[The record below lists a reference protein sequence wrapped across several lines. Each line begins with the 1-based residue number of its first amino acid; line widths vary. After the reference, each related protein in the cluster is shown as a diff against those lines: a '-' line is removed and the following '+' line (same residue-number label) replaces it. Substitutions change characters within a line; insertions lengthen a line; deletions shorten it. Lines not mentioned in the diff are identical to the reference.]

1 MKIQETKIPNVV
13 PKIIDQSKQVL
24 AENVIKNIYPLFN
37 DIYNSKTKEYKELK
51 LSLKNKKD
59 NIVKEKNIL
68 QSSINLYKRKK
79 KISKLL
85 DHIERLIDSGL
96 IYDNIIKHEMTIL
109 LKIINKL
116 SDEKLD
122 ENLKSTLKIISKR
135 FTSKL

>member
-135 FTSKL
+135 FVSKL